1 MKLNLGM
8 FNTNNNHE
16 QIQIL
21 RKEFRVMITKQ
32 PTRRQLIRMA
42 STIPF
47 FSLSALQSFAEITTI
62 ENKQIPGFF
71 NFFVGQIKITV
82 ISDGHFTRPVSTIGT
97 NASDEELLAFLKQY
111 FLSTETA
118 DRYTNLVVIDNGKAK
133 ILVDVGSGSRF
144 LPTTGKLF
152 ESLSLAGI
160 EPEEITH
167 VFLTHDHIWGI
178 RDDFDEAIFPD
189 AEYLISET
197 EYKWWLTQDR
207 TEKVEENFV
216 TIVLGA
222 QNSLLALPEITLI
235 NGTKDLSHG
244 ITAIPTIGHTPGHNS
259 ILVNSNGMSLIISG
273 DALIDPQI
281 SFKAPHWTNDTD
293 MDSNMTVT
301 SRKKLLAMAVSEQ
314 STILGYHFPF
324 PGVGHAISHKN
335 SYEFVPIPV
344 YQE

>member
-1 MKLNLGM
+1 MTRDVE
-8 FNTNNNHE
+8 TNQITRYLDGKAYYSSVKDIGSCINSNEIYLMQRGYHNVYASGEMDDLMIWDIALTKE
-16 QIQIL
+16 QIQSSMDNPL
-21 RKEFRVMITKQ
+21 ENEYE
-32 PTRRQLIRMA
+32 
-42 STIPF
+42 SN
-47 FSLSALQSFAEITTI
+47 LQ
-62 ENKQIPGFF
+62 GYW
-71 NFFVGQIKITV
+71 NF
-82 ISDGHFTRPVSTIGT
+82 
-97 NASDEELLAFLKQY
+97 
-111 FLSTETA
+111 
-118 DRYTNLVVIDNGKAK
+118 DNGEGD
-133 ILVDVGSGSRF
+133 ILYDTSGNDNHGIIDGATWIDVQNIAGC
-144 LPTTGKLF
+144 TD
-152 ESLSLAGI
+152 SLAGNYN
-160 EPEEITH
+160 
-167 VFLTHDHIWGI
+167 
-178 RDDFDEAIFPD
+178 PD

-207 TEKVEENFV
+207 IEKVEENFV

-293 MDSNMTVT
+293 MDSDMTVT
-301 SRKKLLAMAVSEQ
+301 SRKQLLAMAVSEQ

-324 PGVGHAISHKN
+324 PGVGHAITHEN

-344 YQE
+344 YG